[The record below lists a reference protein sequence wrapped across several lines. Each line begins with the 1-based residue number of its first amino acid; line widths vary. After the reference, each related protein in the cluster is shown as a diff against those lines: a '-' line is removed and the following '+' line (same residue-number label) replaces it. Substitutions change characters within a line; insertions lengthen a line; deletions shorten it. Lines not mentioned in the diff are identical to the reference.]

1 MKVNEY
7 YVDSDNGEKILDVL
21 KTSLDPND
29 NPRLTLTK
37 YRTSNEMINAYK
49 IDYTAYVSK
58 EEYKRIKAIATN
70 TPDAE
75 NKEAPSDESNTEN
88 NKEDENEMAEIL
100 RKFCEFQTLKEIR
113 IPPDDVP
120 VEDGVKRI
128 VIKLKD

>member
-58 EEYKRIKAIATN
+58 EEYKQIKAIATN
-70 TPDAE
+70 KTSTGDETNSPKLYVLPE
-75 NKEAPSDESNTEN
+75 NVQDFLEHYRELLLAIANH
-88 NKEDENEMAEIL
+88 ED
-100 RKFCEFQTLKEIR
+100 CEK
-113 IPPDDVP
+113 
-120 VEDGVKRI
+120 
-128 VIKLKD
+128 

>member
-7 YVDSDNGEKILDVL
+7 YVNPENGEKILDVL

-37 YRTSNEMINAYK
+37 CRTLNEMINAYK

-70 TPDAE
+70 PPDAE
-75 NKEAPSDESNTEN
+75 NEEVQSDESNTEN
-88 NKEDENEMAEIL
+88 NKEDENELEEIL

-113 IPPDDVP
+113 IPPDDIP